1 MQERHMCGRCF
12 YAATM
17 PAMVGRRTVLK
28 LAATATAALG
38 FLPRACPNR
47 QGAVVDFVLLLRR
60 LGVAAAHR
68 LSSRRS
74 SWCTRYGQAAGE
86 RTPPAWVMSAD
97 WGEPGITVAVR

>member
-1 MQERHMCGRCF
+1 MWTLFLRGNHACDGR
-12 YAATM
+12 AAYG
-17 PAMVGRRTVLK
+17 PEARSDGDRGAWVPS
-28 LAATATAALG
+28 A
-38 FLPRACPNR
+38 RACPNR